1 MITQEDTKPNME
13 EKTEE
18 GEDSEEKRKWD
29 IEWDMIH
36 DIEQV
41 DEFDKKLYLEQDTE
55 PDAERDKE

>member
-1 MITQEDTKPNME
+1 ME

-18 GEDSEEKRKWD
+18 GEDSEEKIKWD
-29 IEWDMIH
+29 IEWNMNH

-55 PDAERDKE
+55 LDPERDKE